1 MRFCISPVHTPSSAA
16 ASVKSINMSHNWLTS
31 IIAAELQ
38 QHLQRFPAL
47 QHVNISC
54 NPAPFVLSFDFM
66 QAAARY
72 MSFDCAGCSLVFPP
86 QHIFVSPEI
95 GPRVID
101 EFMKSPSLNISK
113 MELTPQKSC
122 DISVVLQKFHS
133 FQHVNLSGNPL
144 LGTAGVTSIVSSL
157 AGA

>member
-1 MRFCISPVHTPSSAA
+1 MRFCTFLVLIPSSAA
-16 ASVKSINMSHNWLTS
+16 ASVKSINMSQNWLTS

-47 QHVNISC
+47 QHVNMSG
-54 NPAPFVLSFDFM
+54 NPGLYVLSFDFM
-66 QAAARY
+66 KAAARY

-86 QHIFVSPEI
+86 QRIFASPDI

-113 MELTPQKSC
+113 MELTHQKSC
-122 DISVVLQKFHS
+122 DIALVLQNLRS
-133 FQHVNLSGNPL
+133 FQHVNISGNPL
-144 LGTAGVTSIVSSL
+144 LGAAGVTAIISSL
-157 AGA
+157 VGA